1 MTELRHII
9 LHCPA
14 TDEARLDSWVEQ
26 CLARGVQTICCW
38 GDGCDRI
45 HDILDEIIV
54 ADGSDRS
61 RFINTTWHTDDAL
74 DAARDIAGDFGRK
87 NYVEVRL

>member
-1 MTELRHII
+1 MTEPRHII

-54 ADGSDRS
+54 ADGSGGLRC
-61 RFINTTWHTDDAL
+61 IETTWHIDDSL
-74 DAARDIAGDFGRK
+74 DAVREIAGTFRNRD
-87 NYVEVRL
+87 YVEVRL